1 MCFFFTVFKAFYS
14 CSLTSIH
21 SALSRLLLLKDSL
34 YTRLHVFQAF
44 VLILHKGSMQNIVF
58 TGKSPLFKI
67 LVLLAFFPL
76 LDSKAVKII
85 LEEEER
91 GKTCSKVL

>member
-1 MCFFFTVFKAFYS
+1 MFFIVFKAFYS
-14 CSLTSIH
+14 YSLTSIH

-44 VLILHKGSMQNIVF
+44 ALILHKGSMQNIVF